1 MSENSSSAA
10 RFLLPAIIGLV
21 GGVIGAA
28 GFAYS
33 GLGNAAQDERT
44 RAYLLANPEV
54 LPEVFEALQ
63 AKEMQAR
70 MAPMGDDIETAYP
83 GAVLGNPQGSVT
95 LVEFSDYACGY
106 CRGSVA
112 DVEKLIADNDELKV
126 VIREYP
132 ILSAES
138 ADAARMALAAAEQGK
153 FAAFHHA
160 MFAAGRPSPDTIE
173 AAAKAAG
180 VDLEAA
186 RAAMASGRIDEE
198 LKANHAMAESLQI
211 DGTPGWVVGDQVM
224 VGAVGLSGLQ
234 DAIAKVSS
242 ET

>member
-112 DVEKLIADNDELKV
+112 DVEKLIAGNDELKV

-132 ILSAES
+132 ILSEGS
-138 ADAARMALAAAEQGK
+138 ANAALMALAAAEQGVYAK
-153 FAAFHHA
+153 FHDAMYAQGSVAAEN
-160 MFAAGRPSPDTIE
+160 I
-173 AAAKAAG
+173 AAAAIEAG
-180 VDLEAA
+180 VDMDKA
-186 RAAMASGRIDEE
+186 RTDIESGRYQQQ
-198 LKANHAMAESLQI
+198 LQNNVFLGQNMQLN
-211 DGTPGWVVGDQVM
+211 GTPAFVVGDRVLE
-224 VGAVGLSGLQ
+224 GAVGISQMEAALAEARDS
-234 DAIAKVSS
+234 
-242 ET
+242 